1 MPQSVKTQEVIA
13 LFEVLF
19 QTHRKDL
26 PPSLPH
32 IIAEAAVQNSGDAEW
47 KDSEKL
53 LRIGQAAG
61 LPLRLRRLPVS
72 LLLSRHEEH
81 LFPSIGCI
89 PIEGVWQVVIF
100 TRQSPSGGLFY
111 RRPLEDEERALSSGE
126 LERIVALHADTAR
139 ANALASARATLEGYG
154 ISSAALI
161 EFTRHHDQ
169 MLLPDITRACIVY
182 AGQTERQLIL
192 ARHFLDDPELLTL
205 WLQSQPNH
213 YPGQEESYLS
223 ESGLPIML
231 PEGHV
236 PYISDLR
243 HASAIDTAEGDDRH
257 HHPSPVERAMHLIKM
272 ERRDITVVAIYG
284 VVIGLISLVTPLT
297 VNTLVSTIST
307 GIFTFPLVVLSLVI
321 FFGLLIAGAI
331 SIVQQYVVEVL
342 QQRIFVNT
350 AFEVAHKIPAGHFR
364 FFQKEYAPE
373 LLNRF
378 FDVITVQKGVAKLLI
393 DGLSAVIVGA
403 AGLVLLVFISPS
415 LLAIGLLF
423 ILLSIG
429 LVALLGRKGLTT
441 SINESKKKYD
451 VVAFLE
457 DVGRCMT
464 SFKLTGS
471 PTLVYQKIDELLG
484 YYLHHRRAHF
494 RILVRQFSG
503 FSVIRAIVNTGV
515 LAIGGLLVIERQI
528 TLGQLIATEIIIVT
542 LITSL
547 DKLFRQ
553 LELTYDLL
561 TAMDKVGH
569 ITDIELERVGGHT
582 MPERVEGMSIRCK
595 NVGFSYEERPVLQGL
610 DFYVNAGSRVSLV
623 GKSGAGKSTLAHLL
637 LGMYDPTVGTILMD
651 EFDSRMLDLGSLRR
665 NVGLVLPNDEIFEG
679 TIWDNIVMG
688 RSGITPQDVMEAV
701 AITRLDD
708 VFFRQS
714 QGLQTIVLSHG
725 KNLSTGQIR
734 RLMIARAIV
743 HKPRLL
749 ILDEAFTGLEENIK
763 IEILTELY
771 DRRHPWTIV
780 GITHDPEVVAAAD
793 TVFVLSNGHIVEI
806 GAPRKLAGQNDSV
819 FSALFPDLSHV
830 LRSFPFTQSMEQK

>member
-1 MPQSVKTQEVIA
+1 MPQSVTTQEVIA

-32 IIAEAAVQNSGDAEW
+32 IIADAGVQNSGDSHW

-53 LRIGQAAG
+53 IRIGQAIG
-61 LPLRLRRLPVS
+61 LPLRLRRLPIS
-72 LLLSRHEEH
+72 LLLSKHEDH
-81 LFPSIGCI
+81 LFPSIACI
-89 PIEGVWQVVIF
+89 PIAGVWQVVIL
-100 TRQSPSGGLFY
+100 TRQSPSGGLLY
-111 RRPLEDEERALSSGE
+111 RRPLEEKENLLTAEALQTIEE
-126 LERIVALHADTAR
+126 LHAQTA
-139 ANALASARATLEGYG
+139 LEHGLESARASLEGYG
-154 ISSAALI
+154 IPRSAIA
-161 EFTRHHDQ
+161 EFSQRHDVK
-169 MLLPDITRACIVY
+169 LLLDISTACMVF
-182 AGQTERQLIL
+182 AGQPEQQRLL
-192 ARHFLDDPELLTL
+192 ARQFLNEPELLSL
-205 WLQSQPNH
+205 WQQTQPNH
-213 YPGQEESYLS
+213 FPAPFET
-223 ESGLPIML
+223 GLPIL
-231 PEGHV
+231 LSEGIA

-243 HASAIDTAEGDDRH
+243 HAKSHDTAETPH
-257 HHPSPVERAMHLIKM
+257 HHPTPIERAMHLLKM

-297 VNTLVSTIST
+297 VNAIVSTISA
-307 GIFTFPLVVLSLVI
+307 GIFTFPLVVLSFVI

-429 LVALLGRKGLTT
+429 LVVLLGRNGLTT

-503 FSVIRAIVNTGV
+503 FSVIRAFVNTGV

-569 ITDIELERVGGHT
+569 ITDIELERVGGLT
-582 MPERVEGMSIRCK
+582 MPERTEGMSIRCK
-595 NVGFSYEERPVLQGL
+595 NVGFSYDAPPVLRGL

-637 LGMYDPTVGTILMD
+637 LGMYDPTIGTILMD
-651 EFDSRMLDLGSLRR
+651 EFDCRTLDLGSLRR

-701 AITRLDD
+701 AITRLDE

-771 DRRHPWTIV
+771 DRKHPWTIV

-793 TVFVLSNGHIVEI
+793 TVFVLSDGHIVEI

-819 FSALFPDLSHV
+819 FSALFPDLSHL
-830 LRSFPFTQSMEQK
+830 LRSFPFTQSTEQK

>member
-1 MPQSVKTQEVIA
+1 MTQPDKIQKVIA
-13 LFEVLF
+13 LFEILSQVN
-19 QTHRKDL
+19 REDL
-26 PPSLPH
+26 PPSLPQL
-32 IIAEAAVQNSGDAEW
+32 IADTDLLDYGNNQWQDY
-47 KDSEKL
+47 EKL
-53 LRIGQAAG
+53 IRIGQLIG
-61 LPLRLRRLPVS
+61 LPLRLRHLPIS
-72 LLLSRHEEH
+72 LLLSKHEDH
-81 LFPSIGCI
+81 LFPSVACI
-89 PIEGVWQVVIF
+89 PIEGLWQTVIF
-100 TRQSPSGGLFY
+100 TKQSSSGGLHY
-111 RRPLEDEERALSSGE
+111 RLPLESTERLLSPQELKSIEDSYSQAASEAALSS
-126 LERIVALHADTAR
+126 AR
-139 ANALASARATLEGYG
+139 ASLESYG
-154 ISSAALI
+154 IPSSAIQEFVQKNDGKLLLDIASVCLVFGGQKEQQFLLAQHLLSAPLLI
-161 EFTRHHDQ
+161 K
-169 MLLPDITRACIVY
+169 M
-182 AGQTERQLIL
+182 
-192 ARHFLDDPELLTL
+192 
-205 WLQSQPNH
+205 WLHSQPNH
-213 YPGQEESYLS
+213 CPDPS
-223 ESGLPIML
+223 ETGLPIL
-231 PEGHV
+231 LSEGIVNYNSEIHHTT
-236 PYISDLR
+236 IND
-243 HASAIDTAEGDDRH
+243 SAESIH
-257 HHPSPVERAMHLIKM
+257 HHPTPIDRAIHLLKM
-272 ERRDITVVAIYG
+272 EKRDITIVAIYG

-297 VNTLVSTIST
+297 VNAIVSTIST
-307 GIFTFPLVVLSLVI
+307 GIFTFPLVVLSSLI
-321 FFGLLIAGAI
+321 FFGLLIAGGI
-331 SIVQQYVVEVL
+331 SIIQQYVVEVL

-350 AFEVAHKIPAGHFR
+350 AFEVAHKIPAGHFKI
-364 FFQKEYAPE
+364 FQKEYAPE

-378 FDVITVQKGVAKLLI
+378 FDVITIQKGVAKLLI

-423 ILLSIG
+423 IILSIG
-429 LVALLGRKGLTT
+429 MVVLLGRRGLST

-484 YYLHHRRAHF
+484 YYLQHRRAHF
-494 RILVRQFSG
+494 KVLVRQFSG
-503 FSVIRAIVNTGV
+503 FSIIRAIVNTGV

-569 ITDIELERVGGHT
+569 ITDIELERVGGLM
-582 MPERVEGMSIRCK
+582 MPERKEGMAIRCK
-595 NVGFSYEERPVLQGL
+595 NVGFSYESTSVLHGL
-610 DFYVNAGSRVSLV
+610 DFYVTPGSRVSLV

-651 EFDSRMLDLGSLRR
+651 EFDCRTLDLGSLRR
-665 NVGLVLPNDEIFEG
+665 NAGLVLPNDEIFEG

-688 RSGITPQDVMEAV
+688 RSDISPQNVMEAV
-701 AITRLDD
+701 AITRLDE
-708 VFFRQS
+708 VFFRQTK
-714 QGLQTIVLSHG
+714 GLQTIVLSHG

-749 ILDEAFTGLEENIK
+749 ILDEAFTGIEENLK

-771 DRRHPWTIV
+771 NKKHPWTIL

-793 TVFVLSNGHIVEI
+793 TVFVLSEGHIVEI
-806 GAPRKLAGQNDSV
+806 GAPQKLADQKSSF
-819 FSALFPDLSHV
+819 FSALFPDLSQV
-830 LRSFPFTQSMEQK
+830 LRSFSFIQTTEKK